1 MKKDLQENVV
11 MQLFK
16 RMEAKKSYRLPFMKQ
31 S

>member
-1 MKKDLQENVV
+1 VA

-16 RMEAKKSYRLPFMKQ
+16 RMEAKKSYWLPFMKQ